1 MAHLG
6 DDMQNT
12 MLRVN
17 LIGYILRFAESVTA
31 GGKFMK
37 YILPIV
43 YQAAALDEIY
53 SLLRDELDLTTEDLK
68 SCADCRVDL
77 HDPEAKFTDVT
88 LLRDNLNL
96 TPVQDTLQ
104 ERIAVLKA
112 KIVVL
117 NDFMSM
123 IKALEV
129 SQQEPLSINNIP
141 F

>member
-1 MAHLG
+1 
-6 DDMQNT
+6 
-12 MLRVN
+12 
-17 LIGYILRFAESVTA
+17 
-31 GGKFMK
+31 MK
-37 YILPIV
+37 YLLPIV

-68 SCADCRVDL
+68 SCSDCLVDL
-77 HDPEAKFTDVT
+77 HDPEAKFADVT

-112 KIVVL
+112 KIVLL

-129 SQQEPLSINNIP
+129 SQQEPLSISNIP